1 MKTKDVT
8 YMALFTALIVIG
20 SKIQIPLDFIGMHF
34 TLQWLFVLLCALLLN
49 RKHACLTLMTYLC
62 LGLSGAPVFA
72 SGGGIGYLLKPTFGF
87 LFGFLVAVYVMNSI
101 QTTTIKKTIVGLLS
115 YYFCGFFYYCFMMYI
130 FYQQPIGII
139 MAFINCFLTIFP
151 DFLLCLFSCE
161 IYKRL
166 NKFIY

>member
-8 YMALFTALIVIG
+8 YMALFTALIAIG

-87 LFGFLVAVYVMNSI
+87 LFGFLHQPY
-101 QTTTIKKTIVGLLS
+101 KTV
-115 YYFCGFFYYCFMMYI
+115 
-130 FYQQPIGII
+130 
-139 MAFINCFLTIFP
+139 
-151 DFLLCLFSCE
+151 
-161 IYKRL
+161 RL
-166 NKFIY
+166 QKDSVR